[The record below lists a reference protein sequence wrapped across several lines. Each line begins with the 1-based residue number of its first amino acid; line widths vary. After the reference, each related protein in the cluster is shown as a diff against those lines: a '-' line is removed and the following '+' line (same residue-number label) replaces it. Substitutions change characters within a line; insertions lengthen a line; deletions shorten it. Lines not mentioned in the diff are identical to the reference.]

1 MPPEERFVSRF
12 AAEPPQEGP
21 ATGRWAETLQ
31 AEFLAACLRI
41 DSEGED
47 LGEAGVPKW
56 YPDRTWNGRTYVPVT
71 ARTTTNLEVFGYV
84 SFLPGDPEGSGDEQ
98 EPSDF
103 AASAD
108 FTDMLA
114 ENNPDWRM
122 DLCDE
127 VIGAWRGENGNSAD
141 MTLVW
146 GVPQIRGGIIATA
159 ELADLC
165 VDQCAL
171 VEDRFTLIAPDD
183 YRQDFLEIKLF
194 NVRGEELARES
205 LYAEDDDADDDDEE

>member
-1 MPPEERFVSRF
+1 MPPEDRFVCRF
-12 AAEPPQEGP
+12 AAEPPQDALP
-21 ATGRWAETLQ
+21 AGRWADTLT

-47 LGEAGVPKW
+47 LGEAGVPSW

-71 ARTTTNLEVFGYV
+71 ARTSTNLEVFGYV
-84 SFLPGDPEGSGDEQ
+84 SFFPGDPEATGEDQ
-98 EPSDF
+98 EPSDVF
-103 AASAD
+103 SSAD
-108 FTDMLA
+108 YPDDLA
-114 ENNPDWRM
+114 ESHPEWRM

-127 VIGAWRGENGNSAD
+127 VIGSWRGEAGNRAD

-146 GVPQIRGGIIATA
+146 GVPQIRGGIVATA

-165 VDQCAL
+165 VDQCLL

-205 LYAEDDDADDDDEE
+205 LYTEDDEEDE

>member
-1 MPPEERFVSRF
+1 MPPEDRIVPRF
-12 AAEPPQEGP
+12 AAEPPQDMLP
-21 ATGRWAETLQ
+21 YGRWAERLQ
-31 AEFLAACLRI
+31 EEFLAACLRI
-41 DSEGED
+41 DTEGEE
-47 LGEAGVPKW
+47 LGEPGDVVW
-56 YPDRTWNGRTYVPVT
+56 YPDRTWHGRTFVPATVRT
-71 ARTTTNLEVFGYV
+71 ANELELYGFV
-84 SFLPGDPEGSGDEQ
+84 SYAHGGDRD

-103 AASAD
+103 HSVAD
-108 FTDMLA
+108 FTA
-114 ENNPDWRM
+114 ETADANPDWAI

-127 VIGAWRGENGNSAD
+127 VIGTWRGENGNAAD

-205 LYAEDDDADDDDEE
+205 LYAEDDEADDDDEE

>member
-12 AAEPPQEGP
+12 AAEPPQDGLP
-21 ATGRWAETLQ
+21 SGRWADTLT
-31 AEFLAACLRI
+31 AEFLEACLRI

-47 LGEAGVPKW
+47 LGEAGVPTW

-71 ARTTTNLEVFGYV
+71 ARTSTNLEVFGYV
-84 SFLPGDPEGSGDEQ
+84 SFLPGDPEAGGPAQ

-108 FTDMLA
+108 FTDELA
-114 ENNPDWRM
+114 ESHPEWKM

-127 VIGAWRGENGNSAD
+127 VIGSWRGEAGKVAA

-146 GVPQIRGGIIATA
+146 GAPQIRGGVIATA

-165 VDQCAL
+165 VDQCLLA
-171 VEDRFTLIAPDD
+171 EDRFTLIAPDD
-183 YRQDFLEIKLF
+183 YRGDFLEIKLF

-205 LYAEDDDADDDDEE
+205 LYTEDDEEDEA